1 LRDTIGIVVLSSE
14 TTKSQCK
21 ARSTWVLVLG
31 VDEGEVLQKVARG
44 VVSRSSGVLG
54 VEGAGEQSLRG

>member
-21 ARSTWVLVLG
+21 AKSTWVLVLS

-44 VVSRSSGVLG
+44 VVPRSSGVVG
-54 VEGAGEQSLRG
+54 VGEPGSRA